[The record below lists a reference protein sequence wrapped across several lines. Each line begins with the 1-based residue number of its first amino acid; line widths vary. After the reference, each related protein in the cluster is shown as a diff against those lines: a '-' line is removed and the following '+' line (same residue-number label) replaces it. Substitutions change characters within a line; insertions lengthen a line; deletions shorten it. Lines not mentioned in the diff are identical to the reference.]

1 MARTLAIVLEGV
13 GISACIAGI
22 SVEVALR
29 APIGFIIIS
38 VGMTIIAVGA
48 LVTAKLMKKKE

>member
-22 SVEVALR
+22 AVEVVLR
-29 APIGFIIIS
+29 APVGFIIIS
-38 VGMTIIAVGA
+38 AGMTMIAIGA
-48 LVTAKLMKKKE
+48 LVTAKLMKKR